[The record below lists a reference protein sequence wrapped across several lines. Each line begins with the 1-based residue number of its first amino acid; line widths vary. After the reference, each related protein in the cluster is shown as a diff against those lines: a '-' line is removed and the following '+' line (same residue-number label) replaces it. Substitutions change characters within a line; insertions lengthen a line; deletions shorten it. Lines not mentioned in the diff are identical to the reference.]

1 MDNNE
6 RNNFNENSENNV
18 KNVNNFNNENNFNN
32 LNNNEYNSNN
42 DNNYKFNSFES
53 SNYTNNDNTYN
64 SNNNKGY
71 SDINFVMP
79 TVEEPKKKKDKKR
92 SFFSYVAVALVA
104 ALIGGL
110 SGSYIVASQMKLAGT
125 NNDSKSLVAQDV
137 NINLTDDVYF
147 AVAVAE
153 KAQKTVVGITTE
165 IVQQYD
171 TFFGPQTQKGQS
183 MGSGF
188 IVDSNGYIV
197 TNAHVIG
204 DGKYENITVSLIDGS
219 KEVGEVLWYD
229 TALDLAIVK
238 INRTGLPA
246 VEIGD
251 SDRLKVG
258 EPVVAIGN
266 PMTLDLERTVTQGI
280 VSGLN
285 RSIAFENGTV
295 IEPLIQTD
303 ASINSGNSG
312 GPLFNAEGKVIG
324 INTAKM
330 NTAEGLGFS
339 IPINTAKPIIDQ
351 IMKDGKL
358 TQVYVGITG
367 VDVET
372 FERASGVDIT
382 AEYGVVVL
390 EIMNGSPAS
399 QAGINPQ
406 DVIIAIDGDRIESMS
421 DLKRNLYE
429 YKENEKAEFTI
440 MRGGQEQKVNIT
452 FKEKPSNLQ

>member
-1 MDNNE
+1 MDDNE
-6 RNNFNENSENNV
+6 RNNFN
-18 KNVNNFNNENNFNN
+18 
-32 LNNNEYNSNN
+32 NN
-42 DNNYKFNSFES
+42 DYNGYNNGY
-53 SNYTNNDNTYN
+53 NDV
-64 SNNNKGY
+64 
-71 SDINFVMP
+71 NFVMP
-79 TVEEPKKKKDKKR
+79 STEGPKKKKSKR
-92 SFFSYVAVALVA
+92 KAFLSYVAVALVA
-104 ALIGGL
+104 ALIGGV
-110 SGSYIVASQMKLAGT
+110 SGSYIVANELKVANNNNSQ
-125 NNDSKSLVAQDV
+125 SLTAQDV
-137 NINLTDDVYF
+137 NINLSDNVYF

-153 KAQKTVVGITTE
+153 KTQKTVVGITTDV
-165 IVQQYD
+165 VQQYN

-204 DGKYENITVSLIDGS
+204 DGEYEKITVSLIDGS

-229 TALDLAIVK
+229 TSLDLAIVK

-251 SDRLKVG
+251 SDLLKVG

-280 VSGLN
+280 ISGLN

-312 GPLFNAEGKVIG
+312 GPLFSAEGKVIG

-330 NTAEGLGFS
+330 STAEGLGFS

-351 IMKDGKL
+351 IIKDGKL
-358 TQVYVGITG
+358 TQVYLGITG

-372 FERASGVDIT
+372 FESATGVDIS
-382 AEYGVVVL
+382 ADYGVVIV
-390 EIMNGSPAS
+390 EVTNNSPAS
-399 QAGINPQ
+399 QAGLNPQ
-406 DVIIAIDGDRIESMS
+406 DVITAIDGDKLESMS

-429 YKENEKAEFTI
+429 YKDGDKTELTI
-440 MRGGQEQKVNIT
+440 MRGGQEQKIT
-452 FKEKPSNLQ
+452 LTLKEKPANLQ